1 MPDINKSN
9 VSTGKPKVTGSIYR
23 AVLGTTLPTS
33 ASETL
38 NAAFKAMG
46 YVSADGVTNANKIS
60 TSAIK
65 AWGGDTVMVSQ
76 TDKTDTFSFT
86 LIESLNTDVV
96 SAIFGTANVTGAIAT
111 GLTVK
116 ATVTFQVWEGDW
128 ARFNGEAEFD
138 ACDALDSM
146 DDDQIAQIERGE
158 SDALNE
164 VYRTAVRLGQIHDYD
179 GGPVKVEL
187 DEDHLSDYL
196 EARRNG

>member
-116 ATVTFQVWEGDW
+116 ANADAQAEASWVIDMVLNGNTAKRIVIPSGVISDLADIVYKDDTAIGYGVTLSCLPDTTGNTHYEYVK
-128 ARFNGEAEFD
+128 
-138 ACDALDSM
+138 
-146 DDDQIAQIERGE
+146 
-158 SDALNE
+158 
-164 VYRTAVRLGQIHDYD
+164 TATTT
-179 GGPVKVEL
+179 
-187 DEDHLSDYL
+187 
-196 EARRNG
+196 